1 MMALLDT
8 LLLNYDPSGV
18 ESHEGVQ
25 IVYQRIVPPGLLDFS
40 PILTSSLSHRFRF
53 AYLQGIGFRASAPS
67 TGPLLV

>member
-25 IVYQRIVPPGLLDFS
+25 IFINALSPG
-40 PILTSSLSHRFRF
+40 SS
-53 AYLQGIGFRASAPS
+53 
-67 TGPLLV
+67 